1 MNQPAPT
8 YYERPPLQ
16 HAPLLRPG
24 FTSPIHAGSRSSLKY
39 GPSPFDRATFDVC
52 HDHDTCC
59 MTLESTWSQMALY
72 YSRRIQSQLSFCLFF
87 FFSFFLAGI
96 VCVLT
101 VAKFSINSLR
111 FRYCFPF
118 IFFSFPFFCR
128 IPNSHTSPSFSF
140 FLSHSSHLLCTSF
153 KLPSSP
159 SNINWRAGVAYIPVL
174 LLPCLSLLEAF
185 GCHAS
190 FALWDFNIDF

>member
-39 GPSPFDRATFDVC
+39 GPYPFDRATFDVC

-87 FFSFFLAGI
+87 LFFFFGWNCLFFNCCQI
-96 VCVLT
+96 FNQLT
-101 VAKFSINSLR
+101 Q
-111 FRYCFPF
+111 
-118 IFFSFPFFCR
+118 
-128 IPNSHTSPSFSF
+128 
-140 FLSHSSHLLCTSF
+140 
-153 KLPSSP
+153 
-159 SNINWRAGVAYIPVL
+159 IPVL
-174 LLPCLSLLEAF
+174 LLFHFLLFSSLLSYFEFPHKPLLLFLSVSFFASTMYLIQTPVLSFQHQPARWSRLHSCPSPSLSLF
-185 GCHAS
+185 IGCFWFLCQFRTLGFQH
-190 FALWDFNIDF
+190 